1 MQKLLS
7 QCVILSLFEVNATW
21 SCGRSNSHSM
31 LYIPST
37 LNHGQS
43 SYWTAKSSFFF
54 LTSDHT
60 EAENLG
66 PKLHP
71 GGGFFG
77 P

>member
-1 MQKLLS
+1 MH
-7 QCVILSLFEVNATW
+7 N
-21 SCGRSNSHSM
+21 
-31 LYIPST
+31 LYT
-37 LNHGQS
+37 GQTS
-43 SYWTAKSSFFF
+43 RHFF

-71 GGGFFG
+71 GGEFFG